1 MPTLGQVLRQAREQ
15 SGLSLR
21 HAAERIYH
29 PDGRCINYRHLH
41 AIEKDRRR
49 PPLALLQA
57 IAHAYRTD
65 VAVLLARA
73 QDAETV
79 VRVYVCAHPTG
90 AAALARLILWAHH
103 EHFRAWERVLHGLS
117 RTREQP
123 PPPEQPSPQRWR
135 A

>member
-15 SGLSLR
+15 AGLSLR
-21 HAAERIYH
+21 HAAERICH
-29 PDGRCINYRHLH
+29 PDGRCIDYRHLH

-57 IAHAYRTD
+57 IAAAYRTD

-79 VRVYVCAHPTG
+79 VRVYVHAHPTG
-90 AAALARLILWAHH
+90 TAALVRLLLWAHH
-103 EHFRAWERVLHGLS
+103 EHFRAWERVLNGLI

-123 PPPEQPSPQRWR
+123 LPPRPPAPPRWR